1 MMSDQLDQEAGS
13 KNGGHIL
20 IVPYPSQGHINPMLQ
35 FSKRLISKGLR
46 ITLAITVHV
55 SKTMGTKI
63 NGPIAIETISDGF
76 DDGGSKEAGGPSVYV
91 QRFKIVGSE
100 TLTQL
105 IEKLQ
110 TSGNPVSCVVY
121 DPFIPWVLD
130 VTKEFGLI
138 GAAFFTQSCIVGA
151 IYYCVQKGLV
161 KAPVPAD
168 QAFSVPGLPPLG
180 ASDLPSF
187 VAGVGPYPFL
197 LDYLANQFANIHK
210 ADWVLFSTF
219 DKLESEVLNWMAKSW
234 QVRGI
239 GPTLPSMYLEKGI
252 EDDKDYGFHIFVPK
266 RAECINWLNT
276 KKSSSVIYVSFGSI
290 SIVKQ
295 QQIEEIAMALLEC
308 KHNFLWVVRE
318 AEECKIPSKF
328 LEEATPEKGLI
339 IRWCPQLEVL
349 SHPAVGCF
357 VTHCGFNSTLEGLS
371 LGVPMIALPQ
381 WTDQPMNAKCIED
394 LWGVGMRPKA
404 DEEGI
409 FRKKEI
415 ELCIRFQY
423 QGLIN
428 QKTVKEN
435 ASKWKEL
442 AKEAVDEGGSSDRNI
457 KEFVA
462 QVMSFATH

>member
-1 MMSDQLDQEAGS
+1 MRKKLDQKEGT
-13 KNGGHIL
+13 KNGDHIL
-20 IVPYPSQGHINPMLQ
+20 VVPYPGQGHINPMLQ
-35 FSKRLISKGLR
+35 FSKRLISKGLK

-55 SKTMGTKI
+55 SKTTGTKI
-63 NGPIAIETISDGF
+63 DGPIAIETISDGF
-76 DDGGSKEAGGPSVYV
+76 DDGGSNEAGGPSVYV

-110 TSGNPVSCVVY
+110 TTANPVSCVVY

-130 VTKEFGLI
+130 VTKKLGLI
-138 GAAFFTQSCIVGA
+138 GAAFFTQSCI
-151 IYYCVQKGLV
+151 GLV

-168 QAFSVPGLPPLG
+168 QVLSVPGFPPLS

-197 LDYLANQFANIHK
+197 LDYLANQFVNIHK
-210 ADWVLFSTF
+210 EDWVLFSTF
-219 DKLESEVLNWMAKSW
+219 DKLESESW
-234 QVRGI
+234 KVRGI

-276 KKSSSVIYVSFGSI
+276 KKSSSLIYVSFGSI

-328 LEEATPEKGLI
+328 LEDVMPEKGLI
-339 IRWCPQLEVL
+339 TRWCPQLEVL

-394 LWGVGMRPKA
+394 LWGVGMRPKV

-415 ELCIRFQY
+415 ELCISEIME
-423 QGLIN
+423 GSKGKEI
-428 QKTVKEN
+428 KEN

-457 KEFVA
+457 EEFVA

>member
-1 MMSDQLDQEAGS
+1 MRQELDQKAGT
-13 KNGGHIL
+13 KNGDHIL
-20 IVPYPSQGHINPMLQ
+20 VVPYPGQGHINPMLQ
-35 FSKRLISKGLR
+35 FSKRLISKGLK

-55 SKTMGTKI
+55 SKTMETKI

-76 DDGGSKEAGGPSVYV
+76 DDGGSNEAGGPSVYV

-110 TSGNPVSCVVY
+110 TTANPVSCVVY

-130 VTKEFGLI
+130 VTKKLGLI

-151 IYYCVQKGLV
+151 IYYSVQKGLV

-168 QAFSVPGLPPLG
+168 QVLSVPGLPPLS

-197 LDYLANQFANIHK
+197 LDYLANQFVNIHK
-210 ADWVLFSTF
+210 EDWVLFSTF

-234 QVRGI
+234 RVRGI

-308 KHNFLWVVRE
+308 KHNFLWV
-318 AEECKIPSKF
+318 
-328 LEEATPEKGLI
+328 KGLI
-339 IRWCPQLEVL
+339 TRWCPQLEVL

-394 LWGVGMRPKA
+394 LWGVGMRPKV

-409 FRKKEI
+409 FRKMEI
-415 ELCIRFQY
+415 ELCISEIME
-423 QGLIN
+423 GE
-428 QKTVKEN
+428 KGKEIKES
-435 ASKWKEL
+435 ASKWKEM
-442 AKEAVDEGGSSDRNI
+442 AKEAVDEGGSSHNNI
-457 KEFVA
+457 AEFVA
-462 QVMSFATH
+462 QVMSFSTH